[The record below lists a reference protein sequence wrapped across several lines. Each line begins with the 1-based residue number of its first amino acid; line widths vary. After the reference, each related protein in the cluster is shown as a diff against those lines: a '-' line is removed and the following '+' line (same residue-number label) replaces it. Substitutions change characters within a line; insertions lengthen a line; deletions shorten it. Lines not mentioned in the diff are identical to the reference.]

1 MIDRRNM
8 LLASVGAMLG
18 TQVKA
23 EEPEETN
30 YVIIKN
36 EDETLKIK
44 LTDFKIHNNNCTLT
58 TEEIDFRHFKVN
70 NEKFRSIFFGF
81 KDRPISYYAKW
92 RNTTIEVQNAS
103 HISLSSKYHDGKTT
117 LLTIGF
123 PIYEQEANKG

>member
-30 YVIIKN
+30 YAIIKN

-44 LTDFKIHNNNCTLT
+44 LIDFKFCNNNCNLT
-58 TEEIDFRHFKVN
+58 TEDIDFRYSKIN
-70 NEKFRSIFFGF
+70 NDKFRRIFFGL
-81 KDRPISYYAKW
+81 KDKPISYYAKW
-92 RNTTIEVQNAS
+92 LNTTVEVKEAS
-103 HISLSSKYHDGKTT
+103 HISLSSKFKDGKFTS
-117 LLTIGF
+117 LIIGF
-123 PIYEQEANKG
+123 PIYE